1 MTGAKRRI
9 DEVSW
14 ALGGLKVTPHIS
26 HSRQIEKAIDASKVV
41 VRDKAPL
48 ALGRLGKVAS
58 HVAGP
63 GILKMNV
70 EKYRPS
76 LCVILTGE
84 S

>member
-1 MTGAKRRI
+1 
-9 DEVSW
+9 
-14 ALGGLKVTPHIS
+14 LKVTPHIS

-41 VRDKAPL
+41 GRDKAPL

-58 HVAGP
+58 HDVAGP

-76 LCVILTGE
+76 LWVILTGE